1 VSIRKFACR
10 AGILL
15 STFCVLT
22 ASALFADNPAE
33 TWNFL
38 SPIVSGNCQ
47 ATAGP
52 EAQDAY
58 TIGVIAGVPQ
68 AGEPLQVFDVTAGGP
83 AAAAGVQKGDS
94 LWGIDAKDSPTA
106 IDSCELL
113 RRELSGS
120 KDLVL
125 YRQSSDHQERT
136 RVTLHPKLRREVY
149 PGESQMQWKIT
160 SEYVDGGRFRASGAL
175 AHGSLGDFELRLGV
189 YNLQTGSLLQ
199 LDESKIF
206 LLDDQG
212 AQFAHQSFAEW
223 KQSLEKLIASANAL
237 AQGME
242 SIPYVAPPPPPPPTH
257 YHVSSS
263 ADGTYVLTPMG
274 GGAYQVNGQA
284 QVESIV
290 SPEYTPNEQ
299 IGQAARSIASI
310 FDAIRTARTNKEI
323 NKLRQRA
330 AANAAA
336 AEKLLGDGTASH
348 LETVAPIAPGARR
361 TGAVAFVQPKNSNPS
376 IMKAIFVV
384 SDTSTKKEYFV
395 TFQFKP

>member
-1 VSIRKFACR
+1 MSIRNFVCC
-10 AGILL
+10 AGVLM
-15 STFCVLT
+15 STFCALT
-22 ASALFADNPAE
+22 TSGRFADNPVE
-33 TWNFL
+33 TWNIL

-47 ATAGP
+47 VTMGP

-58 TIGVIAGVPQ
+58 TIGIIAGVPQ
-68 AGEPLQVFDVTAGGP
+68 PGEPLRVFDVTAGGP
-83 AAAAGVQKGDS
+83 ASVAGIQKGDL
-94 LWGIDAKDSPTA
+94 LWGSDSKDSPA
-106 IDSCELL
+106 IIGSCELL
-113 RRELSGS
+113 RRELSGP

-125 YRQSSDHQERT
+125 YHQSSDQQEPT
-136 RVTLHPKLRREVY
+136 RVTIHPKPRREVY
-149 PGESQMQWKIT
+149 PGETQMFWKIV
-160 SEYVDGGRFRASGAL
+160 SEYVEGGRFRATGAL
-175 AHGSLGDFELRLGV
+175 AHGSLGDFELRLGI

-212 AQFAHQSFAEW
+212 AEFAHQPFAEW
-223 KQSLEKLIASANAL
+223 KQSLESLIASANAL

-242 SIPYVAPPPPPPPTH
+242 SIPYVAPPPPPTPTH

-274 GGAYQVNGQA
+274 GGAYQVNGRA
-284 QVESIV
+284 QVESTV

-299 IGQAARSIASI
+299 IGQATRSIASI
-310 FDAIRTARTNKEI
+310 FEAIRTARTNKEI

-336 AEKLLGDGTASH
+336 AEKLLADGTASH
-348 LETVAPIAPGARR
+348 LETIAPIAPGARR
-361 TGAVAFVQPKNSNPS
+361 MGAVAFVQPKNSNAS
-376 IMKAIFVV
+376 TMKAIFVV

-395 TFQFKP
+395 TFQFQP

>member
-1 VSIRKFACR
+1 VSILKFVFR

-15 STFCVLT
+15 STLCALS
-22 ASALFADNPAE
+22 ASNLSGDNPVE
-33 TWNFL
+33 TWNIL
-38 SPIVSGNCQ
+38 SPIISGNCQ

-58 TIGVIAGVPQ
+58 TIGVIAGISHP
-68 AGEPLQVFDVTAGGP
+68 GEPLRVFDVTPGGP
-83 AAAAGVQKGDS
+83 ASVAGIQKGDT
-94 LWGIDAKDSPTA
+94 LWGNDSKGTPAA

-113 RRELSGS
+113 RQELSGS

-125 YRQSSDHQERT
+125 YRQSSDQQEPT
-136 RVTLHPKLRREVY
+136 KVAVQPTLRREVN
-149 PGESQMQWKIT
+149 PGETKMLWKII
-160 SEYVDGGRFRASGAL
+160 SEYVEGGRFRATGAL

-189 YNLQTGSLLQ
+189 YNLQTGNLLQ

-206 LLDDQG
+206 LLDNQG
-212 AQFAHQSFAEW
+212 SEFAHQPFEEW
-223 KQSLEKLIASANAL
+223 KRSLESLIASANAL

-274 GGAYQVNGQA
+274 GGAYQVNGRT
-284 QVESIV
+284 QVESTV

-310 FDAIRTARTNKEI
+310 FEAIRTARTNKEI

-336 AEKLLGDGTASH
+336 AEKLLADGTASH
-348 LETVAPIAPGARR
+348 LETIAPIAPGARR
-361 TGAVAFVQPKNSNPS
+361 TGAVAFVQPKNSNAS
-376 IMKAIFVV
+376 TMKAIFVV

-395 TFQFKP
+395 TFQFRL

>member
-1 VSIRKFACR
+1 MSIRKFVCSTGA
-10 AGILL
+10 LL
-15 STFCVLT
+15 STFCALT
-22 ASALFADNPAE
+22 ASSLSADNPVE
-33 TWNFL
+33 TWNIV

-47 ATAGP
+47 VTVGP
-52 EAQDAY
+52 ESQDTY

-68 AGEPLQVFDVTAGGP
+68 TGEPLRVFDVTAGGP
-83 AAAAGVQKGDS
+83 AAVAGIEKGDM
-94 LWGIDAKDSPTA
+94 LWGSDSKDTPTA

-125 YRQSSDHQERT
+125 YRQSSDQRGPT
-136 RVTLHPKLRREVY
+136 RVTVHPRLRREVY
-149 PGESQMQWKIT
+149 PGETRMSWRII
-160 SEYVDGGRFRASGAL
+160 SEYVEGGRFRATGAL
-175 AHGSLGDFELRLGV
+175 AHGSLGDFELRLGI

-212 AQFAHQSFAEW
+212 AEFAHQPFAGW
-223 KQSLEKLIASANAL
+223 KQSLESLIASANAL

-242 SIPYVAPPPPPPPTH
+242 SIPYVAPPTPPPPTH

-284 QVESIV
+284 QVESTV
-290 SPEYTPNEQ
+290 SPEYTPSEQ
-299 IGQAARSIASI
+299 VGQAARSIASI
-310 FDAIRTARTNKEI
+310 FEAIRTARTNKEI

-336 AEKLLGDGTASH
+336 AEKLLADGTASH
-348 LETVAPIAPGARR
+348 LETIAPIAPGARR
-361 TGAVAFVQPKNSNPS
+361 TGAVAFVQPKNSS
-376 IMKAIFVV
+376 ASTMKVIFVV
-384 SDTSTKKEYFV
+384 SDTTTKKEYFV
-395 TFQFKP
+395 TFQFRP

>member
-1 VSIRKFACR
+1 MSIWKFVCR
-10 AGILL
+10 TGTLL

-22 ASALFADNPAE
+22 VSSLSADNPSE
-33 TWNFL
+33 TWNIL
-38 SPIVSGNCQ
+38 SPVVSGNCQ
-47 ATAGP
+47 ATAGQ
-52 EAQDAY
+52 EAKDAY
-58 TIGVIAGVPQ
+58 TIGIIAGVPQ
-68 AGEPLQVFDVTAGGP
+68 PGEPLQVFDVTAGGP
-83 AAAAGVQKGDS
+83 AAVAGVQKGDL
-94 LWGIDAKDSPTA
+94 LWGIDAKDSPVA

-149 PGESQMQWKIT
+149 PGESQMQWKII

-206 LLDDQG
+206 LLGDQG
-212 AQFAHQSFAEW
+212 AEFAHQPFAEW
-223 KQSLEKLIASANAL
+223 KQSLESLIASANAL

-242 SIPYVAPPPPPPPTH
+242 SIPYVAPPPRPPPTH

-274 GGAYQVNGQA
+274 GGAYQVNGQT
-284 QVESIV
+284 QVESTV
-290 SPEYTPNEQ
+290 SPEYTPSEQ
-299 IGQAARSIASI
+299 IGQAARSISSI
-310 FDAIRTARTNKEI
+310 VEAIRTARTNKEI

-330 AANAAA
+330 AADAAA
-336 AEKLLGDGTASH
+336 AEKLLADGTAAH
-348 LETVAPIAPGARR
+348 LDTVAPIAPGARR
-361 TGAVAFVQPKNSNPS
+361 TGAVAFVQPKSFNLSG
-376 IMKAIFVV
+376 IKAICVV
-384 SDTSTKKEYFV
+384 SDASTKKEYFV
-395 TFQFKP
+395 AFQFQP

>member
-1 VSIRKFACR
+1 MSIRAFVR
-10 AGILL
+10 RTRIVLFM
-15 STFCVLT
+15 FCALT
-22 ASALFADNPAE
+22 ASSLSADNPVE
-33 TWNFL
+33 TWNIL
-38 SPIVSGNCQ
+38 SPLVSGNCQ
-47 ATAGP
+47 ATTGP
-52 EAQDAY
+52 EALDAY
-58 TIGVIAGVPQ
+58 TIGIIAGVPQ
-68 AGEPLQVFDVTAGGP
+68 PGAPLQVFDVTAGGP
-83 AAAAGVQKGDS
+83 AAVAGVQKGDL
-94 LWGIDAKDSPTA
+94 LWGIDAKESPTA

-125 YRQSSDHQERT
+125 YRQPSDHQEHT
-136 RVTLHPKLRREVY
+136 RVTLHPKLRREAY
-149 PGESQMQWKIT
+149 PGESQMQWKII

-189 YNLQTGSLLQ
+189 YNLQTGNLLQ
-199 LDESKIF
+199 FDESKIF

-212 AQFAHQSFAEW
+212 AEFAHQPFAEW
-223 KQSLEKLIASANAL
+223 KQSLEKLIVSAKAL

-242 SIPYVAPPPPPPPTH
+242 SIPYVSPPPPPPPTH

-274 GGAYQVNGQA
+274 GGAYQVSGQA
-284 QVESIV
+284 QVESTV

-330 AANAAA
+330 AANAAS
-336 AEKLLGDGTASH
+336 AEKLLADGTASH
-348 LETVAPIAPGARR
+348 LETIAPIAPGARR
-361 TGAVAFVQPKNSNPS
+361 TGAVAFVQPKNSS
-376 IMKAIFVV
+376 ASTMKVIFVV

-395 TFQFKP
+395 TFQFRP

>member
-1 VSIRKFACR
+1 M
-10 AGILL
+10 
-15 STFCVLT
+15 
-22 ASALFADNPAE
+22 
-33 TWNFL
+33 L

-47 ATAGP
+47 VTVGP
-52 EAQDAY
+52 ETQDTY
-58 TIGVIAGVPQ
+58 TIGIIVGVPQ
-68 AGEPLQVFDVTAGGP
+68 PGKPLRVFDVTAGGP
-83 AAAAGVQKGDS
+83 ASVAGIQKDDM
-94 LWGIDAKDSPTA
+94 LWGSSSTGAPAAIDA
-106 IDSCELL
+106 CELL

-120 KDLVL
+120 KDVVL
-125 YRQSSDHQERT
+125 YRQSADEQEPT

-149 PGESQMQWKIT
+149 PGESQMHWKII
-160 SEYVDGGRFRASGAL
+160 SEYVDGGRFRATGAL
-175 AHGSLGDFELRLGV
+175 ARGSLGDFELRLGV
-189 YNLQTGSLLQ
+189 YNLQTGNLLQ

-212 AQFAHQSFAEW
+212 AEFAHQPFAEW
-223 KQSLEKLIASANAL
+223 RQSLESLIKSANAL

-274 GGAYQVNGQA
+274 GGTYQVNGQA
-284 QVESIV
+284 QVESTV

-310 FDAIRTARTNKEI
+310 FEAIRTARTNNEI

-336 AEKLLGDGTASH
+336 AEKLLADGTASH
-348 LETVAPIAPGARR
+348 LETIAPIAPGARR
-361 TGAVAFVQPKNSNPS
+361 TGAVAFVQPKNSS
-376 IMKAIFVV
+376 ASTMKAIFVV
-384 SDTSTKKEYFV
+384 SDPSTKKEYFV